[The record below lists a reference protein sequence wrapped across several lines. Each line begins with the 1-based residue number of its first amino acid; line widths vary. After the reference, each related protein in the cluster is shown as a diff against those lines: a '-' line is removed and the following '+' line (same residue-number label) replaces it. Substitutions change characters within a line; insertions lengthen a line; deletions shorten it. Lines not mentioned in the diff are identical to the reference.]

1 LDIGNY
7 IVGHELVVADAC
19 CKLHGIGRI
28 LLNVE
33 QTATAIF
40 CIICSVVMGGN
51 CMVAAAKLVICSV
64 LPKKMRRKMRMR
76 IKKNKKEDRGRY
88 AAYQRRR

>member
-1 LDIGNY
+1 MLYVHRQNQSSGLFIHFINFSLNIENY

-51 CMVAAAKLVICSV
+51 CMVAAAKLVIYSV
-64 LPKKMRRKMRMR
+64 LPKKMRRKMR
-76 IKKNKKEDRGRY
+76 
-88 AAYQRRR
+88 

>member
-1 LDIGNY
+1 MFIGHCLLDIGNY

-51 CMVAAAKLVICSV
+51 CMVAAAKLVIYSV
-64 LPKKMRRKMRMR
+64 LPKKMRRKMRMG
-76 IKKNKKEDRGRY
+76 IKKKIEEDNK
-88 AAYQRRR
+88 RR

>member
-1 LDIGNY
+1 MFIGHCLLDIGNY

-19 CKLHGIGRI
+19 CKLHGIDQI

-51 CMVAAAKLVICSV
+51 CMVAAAKLVICFV
-64 LPKKMRRKMRMR
+64 LPKKMRRKMR
-76 IKKNKKEDRGRY
+76 
-88 AAYQRRR
+88 